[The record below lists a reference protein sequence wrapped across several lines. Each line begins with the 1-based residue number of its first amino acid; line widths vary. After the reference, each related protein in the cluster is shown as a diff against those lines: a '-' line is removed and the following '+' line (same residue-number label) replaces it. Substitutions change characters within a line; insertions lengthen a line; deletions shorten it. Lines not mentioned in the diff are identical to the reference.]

1 LIFNLVM
8 SALICHMIKA
18 RFLLFITVFIAGGVG
33 SLTATASGLVSTN
46 VNGSVG
52 YTYRST
58 AHGSGAYSNQNLLKA
73 NIDNTFFIWR
83 DWFITGSSSL
93 VFTQDQTGMEDRSSQ
108 TFSSTGQLSFSVLP
122 QSSTP
127 FGFSYTRSD
136 SRVESGLKLFTGA
149 NAASL
154 DDNVVSDSWVVHQS
168 LVGKGYRLRLK
179 YSDDQFNS
187 SLRGK
192 YGSNNLGLTGLFRG
206 KSGVLRA
213 SVAQSDGTTYNKVNR
228 KSLVTRVSHNYTG
241 FQQTTISTV
250 LSSNNIQQSL
260 PASDLNGNAAN
271 YDMTLNQA
279 SVMLIW
285 RSLNKKLT
293 VTSSLRFLGIES
305 AVSSRLD
312 DVSNSSLATNLGLA
326 YRFSQNL
333 TANLNSSRVMNENS
347 SSASTVAQDRVGLQ
361 YRSNSI
367 ELGRYDYDWRTS
379 ADLSRREDDGSESN
393 GASFSLGHGVG
404 RRWGFARSQQ
414 VYLRGSQDYSISSQ
428 VNRERQRLGHRVSL
442 GWKQSLAGIN
452 RQMQVQISDQRDI
465 GNDTVLQTVSADVD
479 QKMQLTR
486 RIKLNGS
493 LNYQLTNYQY
503 AGSSGGTSSSDTAVI
518 SANAGL
524 SYMNPFSVAGLMF
537 TSNYRYSQSVAALEG
552 DLTAQQ
558 TLNNKLNY
566 RVGKIDVSLQYLYRE
581 ARKISYNSVYFN
593 VRRVF

>member
-1 LIFNLVM
+1 M